1 MDHDDEEDENIT
13 QNLALATGNVFQR
26 MSIEEPLTT
35 SKFDISDKFVKRYPN
50 GADVTVRRFQSEG
63 FSRPICVL
71 EKEGLGM
78 KVPCSSSF
86 GIGEVRSAVGSRR
99 LLDVMNVNTQTNLS
113 MTMKEWHKY
122 YDTPVNQRQDLYN
135 VISLEFS
142 NTKLDNQV
150 TAPRVVRQIDW
161 IDKVWPRHLKEMQV
175 EATNS
180 IDDMMY
186 PKVQKYCLMSV
197 QGCWTDFHIDLGGT
211 SVWYHILKGKKTFFL
226 IPPVDANLRKYEE
239 WVLSGKQSQTFFGDL
254 VEDCC
259 RIDLCAGNTFFIP
272 SGWIHAVYTPEDS
285 LVFGGNFIH
294 SFAVEKQLQ
303 VAHIEEVTRV
313 PQKFRF
319 PFFTEMLWY
328 MLDRYVHC
336 LYGRTHLDLPEE
348 EKRRLK
354 LEKGENIDPNKEFL
368 KLTGFSATSQDH
380 IKSRSHVHLTPMEIT
395 GIKYAV
401 MYLHY
406 LPASKK
412 NVPLMLP
419 DPIAVI
425 KDIRQLVLDHKDD
438 SPEMAVTGKYV
449 LRWTESDD
457 VDHPKRSRKSFPKSL
472 NATTGAN
479 ANKKATN
486 NQTSAQKPSQQMT
499 ATASASVPNSSL
511 ITDNLASPDKSP
523 SKKMA
528 SGNRRRRVRCK
539 MCEAC
544 LGGDCRLC
552 VYCKDMTKYGGPGRM
567 KQTCEKRRCLHP
579 QLPVCAYCS
588 HCGLDGWF
596 QTPKVQG
603 KETERPEEPPA
614 LFECTVCL
622 DIMHPE
628 CAEKTIGS
636 GRVNNGKSLFQVIL
650 EFQ

>member
-1 MDHDDEEDENIT
+1 
-13 QNLALATGNVFQR
+13 
-26 MSIEEPLTT
+26 
-35 SKFDISDKFVKRYPN
+35 
-50 GADVTVRRFQSEG
+50 
-63 FSRPICVL
+63 
-71 EKEGLGM
+71 
-78 KVPCSSSF
+78 
-86 GIGEVRSAVGSRR
+86 
-99 LLDVMNVNTQTNLS
+99 MNVNTQTNQN

-122 YDTPVNQRQDLYN
+122 YETPAPQRRDLYN

-150 TAPRVVRQIDW
+150 MAPRMVRQIDW

-180 IDDMMY
+180 IEDMMY

-211 SVWYHILKGKKTFFL
+211 SVWYHILKGKKIFFL
-226 IPPVDANLRKYEE
+226 IPPTDDNLRHYEK
-239 WVLSGKQSQTFFGDL
+239 WMLSGKQSQIFFGEM
-254 VEDCC
+254 VESCC
-259 RIDLCAGNTFFIP
+259 RIELVAGNTFFIP

-303 VAHIEEVTRV
+303 VAHIEEITHV

-328 MLDRYVHC
+328 MLDRYIHC

-354 LEKGENIDPNKEFL
+354 LEKGENVDPNKEFM
-368 KLTGFSATSQDH
+368 KMTGLSNQDMRQ
-380 IKSRSHVHLTPMEIT
+380 KDFDVNRTRVHLSPLELK

-401 MYLHY
+401 MYLHH
-406 LPASKK
+406 LPSSKK

-425 KDIRQLVLDHKDD
+425 KDIRQLVIDHKDD
-438 SPEMAVTGKYV
+438 IPDDSVTGKYV

-457 VDHPKRSRKSFPKSL
+457 VDHPKRPRKGPQKSL
-472 NATTGAN
+472 GLAN
-479 ANKKATN
+479 ERKKALSAAQAAFN
-486 NQTSAQKPSQQMT
+486 KSDGSGVQTPDHASPGT
-499 ATASASVPNSSL
+499 ARSMKYGTH
-511 ITDNLASPDKSP
+511 DKPDKSP
-523 SKKMA
+523 SKKIA

-539 MCEAC
+539 TCEAC
-544 LGGDCRLC
+544 QGGDCKQC

-579 QLPVCAYCS
+579 QLPVCAHCS
-588 HCGLDGWF
+588 HCRLDGWYNE
-596 QTPKVQG
+596 PKVQG
-603 KETERPEEPPA
+603 KEAERPEQPPD
-614 LFECTVCL
+614 LYECTVCL
-622 DIMHPE
+622 DIVHPR
-628 CAEKTIGS
+628 CAEKIMGTGRINNDLSNSWECAKCINS
-636 GRVNNGKSLFQVIL
+636 GYSTVPSRQKRHNSGEDENNSKKSKGEMDSSINH
-650 EFQ
+650 